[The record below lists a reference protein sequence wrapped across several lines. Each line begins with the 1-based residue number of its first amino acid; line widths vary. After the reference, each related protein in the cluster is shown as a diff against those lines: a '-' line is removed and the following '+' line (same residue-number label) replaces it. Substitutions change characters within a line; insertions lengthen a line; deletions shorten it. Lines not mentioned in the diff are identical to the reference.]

1 MSKLLY
7 ILTILLLTSCSSS
20 TDKNKENNASELTD
34 RKNKEL
40 EYLKVRDNYI
50 NRFKIINVKN
60 RDWAKTDKQDNDS
73 LLVLEKLLRE
83 ILKDSKIDSVG
94 KYGKINLETLQQD
107 LGFGMLDG
115 LVLNKYSS
123 NSLQIFVTTKTLFHN
138 FFKSSQISSID
149 NLNPRLLDDVLT
161 ALVSDAHSS
170 VFYSENIHSSKCNIV
185 YGGIQTISQDIGR
198 FTPDIIFV
206 LISNGDYVYIIQ
218 KYLDK
223 PINGIKDCQ
232 FIYDSIYGYSDKYY
246 SEYENSNLQ
255 DTTAFNNKIEFEVT
269 AWEKYCDCYQNNFRT
284 DNQFE
289 SILKQIKSIVEYVER

>member
-1 MSKLLY
+1 M
-7 ILTILLLTSCSSS
+7 
-20 TDKNKENNASELTD
+20 
-34 RKNKEL
+34 
-40 EYLKVRDNYI
+40 
-50 NRFKIINVKN
+50 
-60 RDWAKTDKQDNDS
+60 
-73 LLVLEKLLRE
+73 LRE

-138 FFKSSQISSID
+138 FFKSSKISSID
-149 NLNPRLLDDVLT
+149 NLNPKLLDDVLT
-161 ALVSDAHSS
+161 ALVSDAHST
-170 VFYSENIHSSKCNIV
+170 VFYSEKIPSSKSNIV

-246 SEYENSNLQ
+246 TEYEHSNLQ
-255 DTTAFNNKIEFEVT
+255 DTTAFHNKIEFEVT
-269 AWEKYCDCYQNNFRT
+269 AWGKHPLKYT
-284 DNQFE
+284 
-289 SILKQIKSIVEYVER
+289 L